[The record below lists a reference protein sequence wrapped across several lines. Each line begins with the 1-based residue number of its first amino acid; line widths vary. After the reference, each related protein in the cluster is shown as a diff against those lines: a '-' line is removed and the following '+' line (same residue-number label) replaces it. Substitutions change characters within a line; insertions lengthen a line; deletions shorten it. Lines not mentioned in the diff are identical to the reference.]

1 MLFAVTWMDLE
12 IVILNEVSQKFQYPM
27 ILLICGMQ
35 KNGTNEIIYKT
46 EFTDIENKTHSYQG
60 GQGGWETLGDGT
72 DMQYIVTMDTLYKTD
87 S

>member
-60 GQGGWETLGDGT
+60 GQGGIDKLEDWG
-72 DMQYIVTMDTLYKTD
+72 
-87 S
+87 